1 MSAKYSVHFKLKTLS
16 LMVPRLMLVLM
27 LMPLAFNARAQ
38 GTLSHVYYG
47 YVPPTTSIATSSG
60 SAYAGGVDEISRG
73 VVVNYTVP
81 ANVAILD
88 VAGIKDNTKV
98 EIWDVYADQLIASA
112 TINRLEKKH
121 FYIPSG
127 TFFKLASSERVAAFL
142 GGGSA
147 LNEPDGRE
155 EPPGGTSTFYPST
168 TGGFR
173 GREFIFVAAPA
184 THPFAYSKDRI
195 GYNFY
200 LFALKD
206 TDWSLADAAG
216 IWSTSG
222 QLTQRGTR
230 TLLLQSRLF
239 HQGTHGGAGS
249 DTVFHLTTAND
260 AEVSSCAIGD
270 FVAVPALTGGY
281 VGKLFYAPEA
291 VTFEDGRSAAFIVV
305 PLQAGEVKVYDGD
318 LNTIA
323 THSFTD
329 SDVET
334 RRYWYYNLGVGRFN
348 FIVESTGDICFMVGQ
363 TEGSAEIEF
372 LGDDITFV
380 GARPNQEVRFYA
392 PTMAVLFAPE
402 DSTVTIDG
410 GAPLQMKADSFR
422 LLESGVHS
430 VVADKHVVVEL
441 LASGVGWNGWGSYL
455 IEPAD
460 VDVSFEAPEGL
471 LSKPVNM
478 ILYGGIAAVVV
489 VVVALAAV
497 LMRRRKAKQ

>member
-1 MSAKYSVHFKLKTLS
+1 MSNRLLRNGKTMVFVAIGLLS
-16 LMVPRLMLVLM
+16 LLTVLAPTLVTYSQMVG
-27 LMPLAFNARAQ
+27 A
-38 GTLSHVYYG
+38 HVYFG
-47 YVPPTTSIATSSG
+47 YVPPTTSIAEYEG
-60 SAYAGGVDEISRG
+60 ADAGGVDEISRG

-142 GGGSA
+142 GGGA
-147 LNEPDGRE
+147 TVFEPEDSV
-155 EPPGGTSTFYPST
+155 GGTSTFYPST

-173 GREFIFVAAPA
+173 GREFIFVAAPG
-184 THPFAYSKDRI
+184 THPYAYSKDRI

-222 QLTQRGTR
+222 HLTQRGTR
-230 TLLLQSRLF
+230 TTILQSRKHHLEY
-239 HQGTHGGAGS
+239 HNGAGN
-249 DTVFHLTTAND
+249 DLVYTLTTSGD
-260 AEVSSCAIGD
+260 VEVSCSALGD
-270 FVAVPALTGGY
+270 YVAVPSLTGGFRGR
-281 VGKLFYAPEA
+281 VFYAPLSVTLEEA
-291 VTFEDGRSAAFIVV
+291 GRSGMVIVV
-305 PLQAGEVKVYDGD
+305 PLEEGRVVIYDKD

-323 THSFTD
+323 EHSFTA
-329 SDVET
+329 SDVEN
-334 RRYWYYNLGVGRFN
+334 RQFWYYNLGIGRFDLL
-348 FIVESTGDICFMVGQ
+348 VESSGDVVVFVGQ
-363 TEGSAEIEF
+363 TQQMAELEY

-471 LSKPVNM
+471 LSKPVNI